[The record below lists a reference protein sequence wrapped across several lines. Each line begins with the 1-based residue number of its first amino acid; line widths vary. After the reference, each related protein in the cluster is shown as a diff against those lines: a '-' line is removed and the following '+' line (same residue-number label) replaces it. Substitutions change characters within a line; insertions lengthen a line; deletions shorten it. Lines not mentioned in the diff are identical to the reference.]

1 MMRCVYAAQ
10 SERDLNCGTE
20 ADVMKNDKI
29 RTEVCDV
36 CVFSRN
42 KIKVT
47 KYAVNIRSQKKMLLA
62 CSRAQRL
69 NADGNVR

>member
-10 SERDLNCGTE
+10 SESDLDGGTE
-20 ADVMKNDKI
+20 A
-29 RTEVCDV
+29 CDV

-47 KYAVNIRSQKKMLLA
+47 KYAISIRSQKKMLLA

-69 NADGNVR
+69 NADEM